1 MGRRRRLALGAAS
14 VLLPIIFVMAGGA
27 PTSASSSGGYH
38 GVATWALPP
47 GIGPTYIFPMTSFEH
62 SSDVNLYQFQNQMY
76 RPLYWFGINGTPVLD
91 KPLSLANAPVLSNA
105 GKTVTITLK
114 HYIWSDGQPVTSR
127 DVEFWMDLFKAN
139 PDNWQGY
146 VPGGIPDNVASMSFP
161 SSTPYTFSMTFTKTY
176 NPTWLIYNELSQIT
190 PMPQHLWDET
200 STTGP
205 VGDYDLTTA
214 GANAVYNFIQTQAE
228 DVAGYGTN
236 PLWKVVDGP
245 WVLSKY
251 SPSTTATTLVPNPN
265 YSGPQKPHL
274 AKFEEVPFTSTAAE
288 FDALRAGQLD
298 YGYLPIQ
305 DLSQKSYF
313 TSHGYK
319 IVPWEA
325 WSVNYI
331 DINFTN
337 PKTGPIFSQ
346 LYIRQAMQRLINQA
360 AIIKDLLHGTGY
372 PTYGPV
378 PVLPKT
384 SYVSS
389 AERQNPYPYSVS
401 AARTLLSSHGWTV
414 RTSGAST
421 CAKPGSGTGECG
433 RGISKGASLI
443 FNLEYPNGSVAF
455 SAEMQEMKSSW
466 AQAGIVVNLST
477 APFNTVYSTAT
488 PCEPATGL
496 GCNWDIHNTG
506 SFGYSWT
513 FAPDYYPSGED
524 IFAAG
529 SESDAGG
536 YNNPVANAEIAATE
550 VDPGSQPLFTYENY
564 IARQLPALWQPSF
577 YSQISVIKD
586 GLHGA
591 VPQDPILNI
600 YPEDWT
606 LPN

>member
-1 MGRRRRLALGAAS
+1 MRKVYRLGLVAAGALVSAAL
-14 VLLPIIFVMAGGA
+14 VLAGGA
-27 PTSASSSGGYH
+27 PAAASSGGAYH

-62 SSDVNLYQFQNQMY
+62 SSDVNLYEFQNQMY

-91 KPLSLANAPVLSNA
+91 KPLSLANPPVLSNG
-105 GKTVTITLK
+105 GKTATITLK

-146 VPGGIPDNVASMSFP
+146 VPGGIPDNIASMSFP
-161 SSTPYTFSMTFTKTY
+161 SSTPYTFSLTFTKTY

-190 PMPQHLWDET
+190 PMPQHVWDRT
-200 STTGP
+200 STTGA
-205 VGDYDLTTA
+205 VGNYDLTAA
-214 GANAVYNFIQTQAE
+214 GANDVYNFLNTQAE

-245 WVLSKY
+245 WVLSQY
-251 SPSTTATTLVPNPN
+251 SPSTTAVTFVPNTKYN
-265 YSGPQKPHL
+265 GPQKPHL
-274 AKFEEVPFTSTAAE
+274 AKFEEVPFTSSAAE
-288 FDALRAGQLD
+288 YDALRAGDLD

-305 DLSQKSYF
+305 DVSQRSYF
-313 TSHGYK
+313 SPHGYK

-331 DINFTN
+331 SINFTN
-337 PKTGPIFSQ
+337 PKTGPLFDQ
-346 LYIRQAMQRLINQA
+346 LYIRQAMQRLINQP

-384 SYVSS
+384 SYVSPG
-389 AERQNPYPYSVS
+389 ERQNPYPYSVS
-401 AARTLLSSHGWTV
+401 AAKSLLTSHGWTV

-421 CAKPGSGTGECG
+421 CAKPGTGPGECG
-433 RGISKGASLI
+433 SGIAKGESLT
-443 FNLEYPNGSVAF
+443 FKLEYPSGAIAF

-477 APFNTVYSTAT
+477 APFDTVYSTAT
-488 PCEPATGL
+488 PCVPSSGV
-496 GCNWDIHNTG
+496 GCTWDIHNVG
-506 SFGYSWT
+506 SEGLSWS

-524 IFAAG
+524 IFAGG
-529 SESDAGG
+529 SESDQGG
-536 YNNPVANAEIAATE
+536 YNNSEANALIAATE
-550 VDPGSQPLFTYENY
+550 TEPGLQPLYTYENY
-564 IARQLPALWQPSF
+564 IARQLPVLFQPSF
-577 YSQISVIKD
+577 YFQVSVISKH
-586 GLHGA
+586 LHGA

-600 YPEDWT
+600 YPENWT
-606 LPN
+606 LSS